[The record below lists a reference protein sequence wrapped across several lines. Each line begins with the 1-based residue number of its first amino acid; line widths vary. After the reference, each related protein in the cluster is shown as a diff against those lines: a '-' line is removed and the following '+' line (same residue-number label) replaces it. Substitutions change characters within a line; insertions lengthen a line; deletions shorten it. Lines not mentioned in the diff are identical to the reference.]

1 MTLTTSWQMLGQAKL
16 GNSYGDIYI
25 RIYGR
30 YISQDETNLTSK
42 VQYQACGYYS
52 GSTYILDQ
60 SANGNVS
67 GTGATTQNFTR
78 SSSFPSGETTLATIE
93 GTVTHDSTTGA
104 ASITAS
110 ARLNFPNWSW
120 SATASGSA
128 DLPVIDVATLH
139 LRVNNVW
146 KKATPYV
153 RVNNV
158 WKKAKAYLRVNG
170 SWKKGV

>member
-30 YISQDETNLTSK
+30 YVSQDETNLTSK
-42 VQYQACGYYS
+42 VQYQARGYYN
-52 GSTYILDQ
+52 GNTYIRDRG
-60 SANGNVS
+60 SNGSIS
-67 GTGATTQNFTR
+67 GTGATTQ
-78 SSSFPSGETTLATIE
+78 SFSRYDDYPNGEVTLATIE

-110 ARLNFPNWSW
+110 ATLNFPNWSW

-139 LRVNNVW
+139 LRVNGAW

-153 RVNNV
+153 RVNGV
-158 WKKAKAYLRVNG
+158 WQKAKAYLRVNG

>member
-1 MTLTTSWQMLGQAKL
+1 MILTKSWQMLGQAKL

-30 YISQDETNLTSK
+30 CISQDETNLTSK
-42 VQYQACGYYS
+42 VQYQASGYYS

-67 GTGATTQNFTR
+67 GTGATTKNFTR

-110 ARLNFPNWSW
+110 ARLNFPKWSW

-153 RVNNV
+153 RVNGV
-158 WKKAKAYLRVNG
+158 WKKAKAYLKVNG

>member
-30 YISQDETNLTSK
+30 YVSQDETNLTSK
-42 VQYQACGYYS
+42 VQYQARGYYS
-52 GSTYILDQ
+52 GNTYIRDRN
-60 SANGNVS
+60 SNGSIS
-67 GTGATTQNFTR
+67 GTGATTQ
-78 SSSFPSGETTLATIE
+78 SFSRYDDYPNGEVTLSTIE

-110 ARLNFPNWSW
+110 ATLNFPNWGGSNT
-120 SATASGSA
+120 ATGSA

-139 LRVNNVW
+139 LRVNGVW

-153 RVNNV
+153 RVNGV
-158 WKKAKAYLRVNG
+158 WQKAKAYLRVNG

>member
-30 YISQDETNLTSK
+30 YVSQDETNLTSK
-42 VQYQACGYYS
+42 VQYQARGYYS
-52 GSTYILDQ
+52 GNTYIRDRN
-60 SANGNVS
+60 SNGSIS
-67 GTGATTQNFTR
+67 GTGATTQ
-78 SSSFPSGETTLATIE
+78 SFSRYDDYPNGEVTLSTIE

-110 ARLNFPNWSW
+110 ATLNFPNWGW
-120 SATASGSA
+120 SNTATGSA

-139 LRVNNVW
+139 LRVNGVW

-153 RVNNV
+153 RVNGV
-158 WKKAKAYLRVNG
+158 WQKAKAYLRVNG

>member
-1 MTLTTSWQMLGQAKL
+1 MTLTTSWQMLGQARL
-16 GNSYGDIYI
+16 GNSYGDLYI

-42 VQYQACGYYS
+42 VQYQTRGYYS
-52 GSTYILDQ
+52 GSKYILNK
-60 SANGNVS
+60 SAKGNIS
-67 GTGATTQNFTR
+67 GKRATTQNFTR

-93 GTVTHDSTTGA
+93 GTVTHDSNTGA

-110 ARLNFPNWSW
+110 AKLNFPNWGW

-153 RVNNV
+153 RVNGV

>member
-30 YISQDETNLTSK
+30 YVSQDEATLKSK
-42 VQYQACGYYS
+42 VQYQARGYYN
-52 GSTYILDQ
+52 GNTYIRDRQ
-60 SANGNVS
+60 SNGSIS
-67 GTGATTQNFTR
+67 GTGATTQ
-78 SSSFPSGETTLATIE
+78 SFSRYDDYPNGEVTLATIE

-110 ARLNFPNWSW
+110 ATLNFPNWSW

-139 LRVNNVW
+139 LRVNGTW

-153 RVNNV
+153 RVNGV
-158 WKKAKAYLRVNG
+158 WQKAKAYLRVNG